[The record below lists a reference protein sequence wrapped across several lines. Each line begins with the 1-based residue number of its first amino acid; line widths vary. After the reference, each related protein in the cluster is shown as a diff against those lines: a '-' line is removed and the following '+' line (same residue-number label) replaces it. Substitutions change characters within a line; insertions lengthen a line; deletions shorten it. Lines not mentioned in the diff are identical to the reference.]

1 MPHTQHFTVAKWSGT
16 GAEAAKVTFSAPP
29 PFPINIPLSSRKP
42 WQSCFALGVDD
53 ATAAAVTKL
62 ADLLVLP
69 HGAKRTPPKELHLSL
84 YRGFGRGE
92 DLRKQLPRMVDA
104 TRGLPLGSVEGLR
117 FMVKIEG
124 DDKSYRTVT

>member
-62 ADLLVLP
+62 TAQKDHAEDLL
-69 HGAKRTPPKELHLSL
+69 
-84 YRGFGRGE
+84 GE
-92 DLRKQLPRMVDA
+92 ALR
-104 TRGLPLGSVEGLR
+104 S
-117 FMVKIEG
+117 
-124 DDKSYRTVT
+124 S